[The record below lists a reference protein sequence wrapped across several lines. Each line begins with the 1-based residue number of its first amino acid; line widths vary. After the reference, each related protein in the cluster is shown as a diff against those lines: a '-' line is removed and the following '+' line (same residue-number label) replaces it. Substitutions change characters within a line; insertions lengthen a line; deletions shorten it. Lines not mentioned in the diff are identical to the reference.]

1 MTRSSSEAAGIV
13 RVSRHLGCTY
23 SQKKVVDRCAWL
35 NARSCRRHSEF
46 YSMLGALRSDTNEL
60 HPR

>member
-1 MTRSSSEAAGIV
+1 MLRASFGSADTADAPI
-13 RVSRHLGCTY
+13 T
-23 SQKKVVDRCAWL
+23 KKVVDRCAWL

-46 YSMLGALRSDTNEL
+46 YSMIGALRGHTNEL